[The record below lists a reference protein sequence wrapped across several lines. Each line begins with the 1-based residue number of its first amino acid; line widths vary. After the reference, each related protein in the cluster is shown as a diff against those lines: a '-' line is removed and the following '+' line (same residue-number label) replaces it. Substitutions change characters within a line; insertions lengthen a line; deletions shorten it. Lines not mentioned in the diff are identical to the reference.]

1 MLLRDLDAAS
11 RKSGLRVVECA
22 GWAGRTRPG
31 GMSGGAPCGILIHH
45 TATSARATGNYPT
58 LRIVRDGRGK
68 PGTVDYLGG
77 PLAQLGLGRDGTVY
91 VIAAGRANHAG
102 RTDRAASGNALAIGI
117 EAEHPGVGPW
127 PQVQYQAYVALVAAL
142 CEHYDIPTAQVRG
155 HKEAAVDSRGRKG
168 RKTDPNFDMDQFR
181 RDVAAARKAGP
192 ATTVD
197 VPPRD
202 PRYGHRG
209 TPNRLIEDGLWGGK
223 TADALL
229 WHVDGDR
236 LVGLTRD
243 NVRDVQ
249 TWAGRPRTGRLD
261 RDDIEA
267 IQAKTGSTPDG
278 IWPRK
283 PGQKSRT
290 TLGIQRFLN
299 RRIDEARKA

>member
-1 MLLRDLDAAS
+1 MTLLHDLPEAC
-11 RKSGLRVVECA
+11 RKSGLRVVVTA
-22 GWAGRTRPG
+22 GWRNRGRPG
-31 GMSGGAPCGILIHH
+31 GMASIAPEGIDCHH
-45 TATSARATGNYPT
+45 TATSSRATGNYPT
-58 LRIVRDGRGK
+58 MSIVRDGR
-68 PGTVDYLGG
+68 PGRPPLPG

-102 RTDRAASGNALAIGI
+102 PTDTVAASNSHAIGI
-117 EAEHPGVGPW
+117 EAEHPGVGSW
-127 PQVQYQAYVALVAAL
+127 PQVQYDAYVALCAAL
-142 CEHYDIPTAQVRG
+142 TEHYGLPTSRVRG
-155 HKEAAVDSRGRKG
+155 HKEIAVPRGRKP
-168 RKTDPNFDMDQFR
+168 DPNFNMDDFR
-181 RDVAAARKAGP
+181 KRVQRARKVGP

-209 TPNRLIEDGLWGGK
+209 VPNPLTEDGKWGAK

-229 WHVDGDR
+229 WHVHGDR

-243 NVRDVQ
+243 NIRDVQ
-249 TWAGRPRTGRLD
+249 TWVGRPRTGSLD
-261 RDDIEA
+261 ALDVKA
-267 IQAKTGSTPDG
+267 IQSKTGSTPDG

-290 TLGIQRFLN
+290 TLGVQKFLN

>member
-1 MLLRDLDAAS
+1 MSTLTLLLDLPEACH
-11 RKSGLRVVECA
+11 KSGLRVVVTA
-22 GWAGRTRPG
+22 GWRTRGRPG
-31 GMSGGAPCGILIHH
+31 GMASGAPAGIDCHH
-45 TATSARATGNYPT
+45 TATSSRATGNYPT
-58 LRIVRDGRGK
+58 MSIVRDGR
-68 PGTVDYLGG
+68 PGRPPLPG

-102 RTDRAASGNALAIGI
+102 PTDTVAASNSNAIGI

-127 PQVQYQAYVALVAAL
+127 PKVQYDAYVALCAAL
-142 CEHYDIPTAQVRG
+142 AEHYDLPTSRVRG
-155 HKEAAVDSRGRKG
+155 HKEIAVPRG
-168 RKTDPNFDMDQFR
+168 RKTDPNFDMDEFR
-181 RDVAAARKAGP
+181 RDVDAARNAGP

-209 TPNRLIEDGLWGGK
+209 TPKRLIEDGKWGGK

-249 TWAGRPRTGRLD
+249 TWAGRPRTGRLSG
-261 RDDIEA
+261 DDIEA